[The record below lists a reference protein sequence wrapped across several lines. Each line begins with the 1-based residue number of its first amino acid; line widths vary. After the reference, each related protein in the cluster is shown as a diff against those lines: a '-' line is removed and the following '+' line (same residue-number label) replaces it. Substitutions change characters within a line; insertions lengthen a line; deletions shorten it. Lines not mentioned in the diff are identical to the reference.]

1 MRQREGPQFIELNF
15 SSHTESVLESI
26 CVAEFL
32 IQSSSTLFLYR
43 AASSECHQ
51 QSPGAVPLIL
61 EQMCKIGQMN
71 QVLNPTF
78 FSLHCLKIPG
88 LLNKT

>member
-1 MRQREGPQFIELNF
+1 MRQREGPQFIELNL

-32 IQSSSTLFLYR
+32 IQSSSTLFSLYR

-78 FSLHCLKIPG
+78 FPF
-88 LLNKT
+88 TV